1 MRESSPGLISVFF
14 ERRQVY
20 PRDIS
25 IWLYSLISE
34 TYEYIAGQER
44 DYCYTKGLQ
53 NFCNDWDTYNKNY

>member
-14 ERRQVY
+14 QRRQVY

-34 TYEYIAGQER
+34 TYIVGQEH
-44 DYCYTKGLQ
+44 DYC
-53 NFCNDWDTYNKNY
+53 